1 MDTRRVSTYFPF
13 FFLSFARTVFSII
26 CHPSVESTLFIPRIN
41 PVRFAETEIG
51 FHRFGWSAAFLSL
64 DREQLDTN
72 EPINERAG
80 GERGGEGA
88 SLTSGKWKGAKC

>member
-26 CHPSVESTLFIPRIN
+26 CHPSVESTLFIPQIN

-51 FHRFGWSAAFLSL
+51 FHRFGWSAAFLPL
-64 DREQLDTN
+64 DREQLDTS

-88 SLTSGKWKGAKC
+88 SLTSDKWKGAKC

>member
-26 CHPSVESTLFIPRIN
+26 CHPSVESTLSIPRIN

-51 FHRFGWSAAFLSL
+51 FHRFAAFLPL
-64 DREQLDTN
+64 DREQLDTS

-80 GERGGEGA
+80 GERGGERA
-88 SLTSGKWKGAKC
+88 SLTSDKWKGAKC

>member
-51 FHRFGWSAAFLSL
+51 FHRFAAFLPL
-64 DREQLDTN
+64 DREQLDTS

-80 GERGGEGA
+80 GERRGEGA